1 MKMWFCQKSNFLFS
15 LKLLSNVK
23 VACRSVGE
31 MEERVRG
38 KCAAFKIRR
47 GCIFTGIEN
56 KNYTFSPFSDALSY
70 DQLGTKLEKCLWE
83 PDGWIDQ
90 SLADFTSTLR
100 IENRI
105 GAVPSAGYTFYISY
119 IRSIH
124 LCLVFTFCVNIWQ
137 LLSRWISRS
146 RHFYPLFT
154 FNFYNGSKVESTFLF
169 WIPPLQRFAKQSS
182 RSMFS
187 LETHF
192 EFTHFYWCYAKKW
205 IIK

>member
-1 MKMWFCQKSNFLFS
+1 MKMLFCKKSNFPFS
-15 LKLLSNVK
+15 LKFPPNVK
-23 VACRSVGE
+23 AACRSGVE

-47 GCIFTGIEN
+47 GCIFTGMVN
-56 KNYTFSPFSDALSY
+56 KNYLFSPFSDALFY
-70 DQLGTKLEKCLWE
+70 DQLGTKLEKCLSE

-124 LCLVFTFCVNIWQ
+124 LCLVFTFCVNI
-137 LLSRWISRS
+137 
-146 RHFYPLFT
+146 
-154 FNFYNGSKVESTFLF
+154 
-169 WIPPLQRFAKQSS
+169 
-182 RSMFS
+182 
-187 LETHF
+187 
-192 EFTHFYWCYAKKW
+192 
-205 IIK
+205 